1 MNKALKIGGIVLGAF
16 VFIIVVLVFLSASR
30 NMLST
35 SNSSLDSSGLATA
48 GLPSGSIVGG
58 FSSPLSSR
66 SMMKEGSV
74 ESVPVPSYDAGNSQ
88 NIAETEK
95 KIIKNGNL
103 TLKVDSTDE
112 AAQKITEIAKNNKGE
127 VSSSSFYQS
136 ANNVKS
142 GSMNVKIPVADFDKA
157 FAEIKKVAS
166 LVARES
172 TSGQDVT
179 EQYIDLQAQ
188 LKNRQAEEQSF
199 VKILD
204 QAQKI
209 QDVLDVTA
217 QLARVRGNIE
227 QLQGRIKYLE
237 SQTDMSTI
245 SINLSEDSNIT
256 VIDSWRPWQVVKDS
270 LNSLVKGLQG
280 FVDLLIRFFVVMLP
294 FLIIWAV
301 IIWVVYKI
309 GQKIYFRIKD
319 RNNPSQ

>member
-1 MNKALKIGGIVLGAF
+1 MNKTLKIGGIVLGAL
-16 VFIIVVLVFLSASR
+16 VFIIIVFVFLNASR
-30 NMLST
+30 NTFSR
-35 SNSSLDSSGLATA
+35 SSSSLGSDEISMGLPQGA
-48 GLPSGSIVGG
+48 GL
-58 FSSPLSSR
+58 SSPMSSR
-66 SMMKEGSV
+66 SMMKEGSA
-74 ESVPVPSYDAGNSQ
+74 ESLAVPTYDAGSSQ
-88 NIAETEK
+88 DMAETEK
-95 KIIKNGNL
+95 KVIKNGNL
-103 TLKVDSTDE
+103 TLKVDSANN

-142 GSMNVKIPVADFDKA
+142 GSMEVKVPVADFDKA

-166 LVARES
+166 LVVRES

-188 LKNRQAEEQSF
+188 LRNRQAEEQSF
-199 VKILD
+199 VKILN

-217 QLARVRGNIE
+217 ELARVRGNIE

-270 LNSLVKGLQG
+270 FNSLVKSLQG
-280 FVDLLIRFFVVMLP
+280 FVNFLIQFVIVVIP
-294 FLIIWAV
+294 FLIILAV
-301 IIWVVYKI
+301 IIWAVYKV
-309 GQKIYFRIKD
+309 GKKIYFKIKD

>member
-16 VFIIVVLVFLSASR
+16 VFLVIILIVRSASTS
-30 NMLST
+30 MLSGAGSFGDAAPMAT
-35 SNSSLDSSGLATA
+35 SLPASST
-48 GLPSGSIVGG
+48 G
-58 FSSPLSSR
+58 FANPLS
-66 SMMKEGSV
+66 MGSV
-74 ESVPVPSYDAGNSQ
+74 RSDKSANTSAVTVPSYESNDSQ
-88 NIAETEK
+88 NIAQTDK

-112 AAQKITEIAKNNKGE
+112 AAKKITEIAKNNDGE

-136 ANNVKS
+136 ANNAKS
-142 GSMNVKIPVADFDKA
+142 GSIAVKTPVNNFDKA
-157 FAEIKKVAS
+157 FAEIKGVAS
-166 LVARES
+166 LVVRES

-227 QLQGRIKYLE
+227 QLQGKIKYLE

-245 SINLSEDSNIT
+245 SITLSEDANIT
-256 VIDSWRPWQVVKDS
+256 VIDSWRPWQVVKES
-270 LNSLVKGLQG
+270 FNGLVKGLQG
-280 FVDLLIRFFVVMLP
+280 FVNAIIVFFILLLP
-294 FLIIWAV
+294 FLVIWAI
-301 IIWVVYKI
+301 IIWVIYKI
-309 GQKIYFRIKD
+309 GRKIYLRIK
-319 RNNPSQ
+319 NGKQIN

>member
-1 MNKALKIGGIVLGAF
+1 MNKILKIGGIVLGAF
-16 VFIIVVLVFLSASR
+16 VFIVVVLVFLSASR
-30 NMLST
+30 NMLS
-35 SNSSLDSSGLATA
+35 SSSDNSLGVAST
-48 GLPSGSIVGG
+48 GLPSASLPMS

-66 SMMKEGSV
+66 SMMKE
-74 ESVPVPSYDAGNSQ
+74 ESIESLPVPSYDAGTSQ
-88 NIAETEK
+88 DMAETEK
-95 KIIKNGNL
+95 KVIKNGNL
-103 TLKVDSTDE
+103 TLKVDSANN

-142 GSMNVKIPVADFDKA
+142 GSMEVKVPVADFDKA

-166 LVARES
+166 LVVRES

-199 VKILD
+199 VKILN

-217 QLARVRGNIE
+217 ELARVRGNIE
-227 QLQGRIKYLE
+227 QLQVRIKYLE

-270 LNSLVKGLQG
+270 FNSLVKSLQE
-280 FVDLLIRFFVVMLP
+280 FVNFLIQFVIVVIP

-301 IIWVVYKI
+301 IIWAVYKI

-319 RNNPSQ
+319 RNNSSQ